1 MIWIM
6 GLAFLV
12 LCLVG
17 MPIALSLGISS
28 AITLIGNGNINL
40 MIMPQRILAGVDSF
54 PMLALP
60 FFLLAAAFMSG
71 GGIVQRI
78 INMFNATFGHIRGSL
93 AYTNVAASLFF
104 AGMSGS
110 GIADT
115 SSIGA
120 VLIPAMIDEGYD
132 ADFTVAVT
140 AASSVLGPIVPPS
153 IPLIIYGV
161 TTGVSVIRLFLASI
175 IPGFLLAITQFG
187 LCHYYSHKRNYPV
200 HGKVD
205 VKDTLR
211 ILKDG
216 LWAIIMPLILVLG
229 ILFGVFTVT
238 ELACVS
244 VVYALIVG
252 LFVYKSLKW
261 DDIPR
266 ILKEVAVDTA
276 VVMFIIGCTTLFSW
290 VLTMYRV
297 PQTVSAAI
305 TTFAPNKYIFLA
317 LSNVLFVIAGMF
329 LDSTPATL
337 MLVPILLPAIK
348 SLGIDVVHFGV
359 VMVFNLMLGLL
370 TPPVGI
376 CLMLGAQMGKISLNR
391 AFKAAMPF
399 LLAGFA
405 VLILI
410 TYLPGIVML
419 IPNLIMGH

>member
-1 MIWIM
+1 MIWMM

-17 MPIALSLGISS
+17 MPIALSLGVSS
-28 AITLIGNGNINL
+28 AIPLIANGSMSL
-40 MIMPQRILAGVDSF
+40 LIMPQRILAGVDCF

-71 GGIVQRI
+71 GGIVRRI
-78 INMFNATFGHIRGSL
+78 IDLFNALFGHVRGSL

-120 VLIPAMIDEGYD
+120 VLIPAMVDEGYD

-161 TTGVSVIRLFLASI
+161 ATGVSVIKLFLAAI
-175 IPGFLLAITQFG
+175 IPGILLAITQFG
-187 LCHYYSHKRNYPV
+187 LCYYYSRKRGYPV
-200 HGKVD
+200 HGKVSYK
-205 VKDTLR
+205 VTLA
-211 ILKDG
+211 ILKEG
-216 LWAIIMPLILVLG
+216 LWAILMPLILVLG

-252 LFVYKSLKW
+252 LFVYKSLQWK
-261 DDIPR
+261 DIPR

-276 VVMFIIGCTTLFSW
+276 VVMFIIGCTTLFGW

-297 PQTVSAAI
+297 PQTISAAI
-305 TTFAPNKYIFLA
+305 TGFATNKYVFL
-317 LSNVLFVIAGMF
+317 LLVNLLFVVAGMF

-337 MLVPILLPAIK
+337 MLVPILLPAVNA
-348 SLGIDVVHFGV
+348 LGISLVHFGV

-376 CLMLGAQMGKISLNR
+376 CLMLAAQMGKINLNR
-391 AFKAAMPF
+391 AFKAAAPF

-405 VLILI
+405 VLLLI
-410 TYLPGIVML
+410 TYIPGIVTFV
-419 IPNLIMGH
+419 PNLVMGH